1 MKKNKSIIA
10 VLSAATLL
18 LSFVACSSPSGG
30 GSSSGDS
37 TGGGGTNSD
46 TEIENNKPSSGTQTS
61 KESETD
67 KENKDNPET
76 DTGTQTETDKEN
88 KDNPGTDTG
97 TQTDTEIKPN
107 TDTENSIEDLSFIE
121 PLFPETDTTITVFPF
136 SNKIPD
142 GKWKYQELKTQNK
155 GLHVVYYELTIS
167 DNGKNLVITKGLTYY
182 EGYVNSTSQ
191 KELKMV
197 ASSMKS
203 FIHMIFTKTN
213 AEKTKYYDGQNAATR
228 LMKVGDVPVTEV
240 EESTS
245 DVPVT
250 EVEESTIIKNPVTLE
265 FKNVAFEDGAYYTE
279 DKKTGENSGENF
291 WTLKL
296 EGNTWE
302 FYLHRKTG
310 YYGSQNFYSDYAYYK
325 GTFIIDVNTIKLT
338 QTHYGNPLSGDV
350 TTGWTELNSP
360 KKNWKTATFEE
371 SKLSVTFDES
381 ELDYNVATQQP
392 FFKI

>member
-142 GKWKYQELKTQNK
+142 GKWKYQELKTGNK
-155 GLHVVYYELTIS
+155 GQNVVYYELTIS
-167 DNGKNLVITKGLTYY
+167 ENCNNLVITKGLSYY
-182 EGYVNSTSQ
+182 EGYVRSAPQ
-191 KELKMV
+191 EELEKV

-203 FIHMIFTKTN
+203 FIGMMFTKTN
-213 AEKTKYYDGQNAATR
+213 AEKTKYFDGQNAATR
-228 LMKVGDVPVTEV
+228 LLKVGDVPVTEM
-240 EESTS
+240 
-245 DVPVT
+245 
-250 EVEESTIIKNPVTLE
+250 
-265 FKNVAFEDGAYYTE
+265 
-279 DKKTGENSGENF
+279 
-291 WTLKL
+291 
-296 EGNTWE
+296 
-302 FYLHRKTG
+302 
-310 YYGSQNFYSDYAYYK
+310 
-325 GTFIIDVNTIKLT
+325 
-338 QTHYGNPLSGDV
+338 
-350 TTGWTELNSP
+350 
-360 KKNWKTATFEE
+360 
-371 SKLSVTFDES
+371 
-381 ELDYNVATQQP
+381 
-392 FFKI
+392 

>member
-30 GSSSGDS
+30 GSGSGDS

-67 KENKDNPET
+67 KENKDNP
-76 DTGTQTETDKEN
+76 
-88 KDNPGTDTG
+88 GTDTG

-107 TDTENSIEDLSFIE
+107 TGTENSIEDLSFIE

-213 AEKTKYYDGQNAATR
+213 AEKTKYFDGQNAATR
-228 LMKVGDVPVTEV
+228 LLKVGDVPVTEV

>member
-1 MKKNKSIIA
+1 MKKKSIIA

-30 GSSSGDS
+30 GSGSGDS

-46 TEIENNKPSSGTQTS
+46 TEIESNKPSSGTQTS

-107 TDTENSIEDLSFIE
+107 TGTENSIEDLSFIE
-121 PLFPETDTTITVFPF
+121 PLFPETDTTITVFPL

-142 GKWKYQELKTQNK
+142 GKWKYQELKTGNRGQN
-155 GLHVVYYELTIS
+155 VVYYELTIS
-167 DNGKNLVITKGLTYY
+167 DNGKNLVITKGLKYY
-182 EGYVNSTSQ
+182 EGYVNSAPQ
-191 KELKMV
+191 KELEMV

-203 FIHMIFTKTN
+203 FIGMKFTKTN
-213 AEKTKYYDGQNAATR
+213 AEKTKYFDGQNAATR
-228 LMKVGDVPVTEV
+228 LLKVG
-240 EESTS
+240 

-265 FKNVAFEDGAYYTE
+265 FKNVAFEDGTYYTE
-279 DKKTGENSGENF
+279 DKKKGEDSGEDF

-302 FYLHRKTG
+302 FYLHRSKG
-310 YYGSQNFYSDYAYYK
+310 YYGSQNFYTDYAYYK
-325 GTFIIDVNTIKLT
+325 GTFIIDGDTIKLT
-338 QTHYGNPLSGDV
+338 QTHYGNPMSGNV
-350 TTGWTELNSP
+350 TTGWTALSCP

-392 FFKI
+392 IFKI

>member
-61 KESETD
+61 KES
-67 KENKDNPET
+67 
-76 DTGTQTETDKEN
+76 ETDKEN

-182 EGYVNSTSQ
+182 EGYVNSTPQ
-191 KELKMV
+191 KELEMV

-213 AEKTKYYDGQNAATR
+213 AEKTKYFDGQNAATR
-228 LMKVGDVPVTEV
+228 LLKVG
-240 EESTS
+240 